1 MRGIASRRKVGLVAI
16 PRERSEVPE
25 TLARIWCR
33 TLKVDSVGVHDDF
46 FGLGGNSLSAIRV
59 SMLAAKEFHV
69 DVSAADLI
77 ADSLFSSMVERIRT
91 AVQHAENRELAS
103 TSTGTEV

>member
-16 PRERSEVPE
+16 LRDRPEVLE
-25 TLARIWCR
+25 KLARIWCR
-33 TLKVDSVGVHDDF
+33 TLKVDSVDVHDDF

-69 DVSAADLI
+69 DVPAADLI
-77 ADSLFSSMVERIRT
+77 ADSLFGSMAERIGT
-91 AVQHAENRELAS
+91 ALQHAENRELAI
-103 TSTGTEV
+103 TSTGTEA

>member
-1 MRGIASRRKVGLVAI
+1 M
-16 PRERSEVPE
+16 PER
-25 TLARIWCR
+25 LARIWCR
-33 TLKVDSVGVHDDF
+33 TLKVDSVDIHDDF

-69 DVSAADLI
+69 DVPVADLI
-77 ADSLFSSMVERIRT
+77 ADSLFSCMVERIRT
-91 AVQHAENRELAS
+91 ALRHAESRELAI